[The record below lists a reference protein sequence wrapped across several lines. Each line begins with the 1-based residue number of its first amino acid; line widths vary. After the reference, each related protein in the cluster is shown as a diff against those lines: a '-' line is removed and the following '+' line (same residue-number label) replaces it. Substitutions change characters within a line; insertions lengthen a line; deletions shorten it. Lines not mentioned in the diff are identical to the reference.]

1 MFLGSICNCGESWS
15 SLRKFRPLA
24 LMKDTGIPAVE
35 DQARAYFRAAFKQHL
50 NPFWSELEN
59 YEMSVRVLM
68 RDELSNILNK
78 RISTSDLKLLDD
90 VLFRLIFPTLT
101 V

>member
-1 MFLGSICNCGESWS
+1 
-15 SLRKFRPLA
+15 
-24 LMKDTGIPAVE
+24 MKDTGIPAVE
-35 DQARAYFRAAFKQHL
+35 DQARAYSRAAFKQYPNH
-50 NPFWSELEN
+50 FWSELEN

-78 RISTSDLKLLDD
+78 RISTSYLKLLDD
-90 VLFRLIFPTLT
+90 VLFRLIFPTIT